1 MHTGITFA
9 YRSALLKGKS
19 MASVKFNGT
28 IEQLLIKLTA
38 PFDLCYSERTTQ
50 VILHTACRP
59 NRYTISGFIIE
70 NENQKAIPYVSV
82 TTTDYATGV
91 IADHEGYFELALDYT
106 TTEDTL
112 IFSCMGYQRDTI
124 YVSPRENEPFYV
136 RLSPRV
142 YKINPAVISPDM
154 YEIRKLGNNKS
165 RPVGS
170 LYLDTHGQQAAL
182 FIENNKNQIG
192 IIQAV
197 EYYISRKGNTNAPFR
212 VRIYQPDSAGLPGK
226 ELTQDAIVVK
236 PDLSEGWYRIDLVLE
251 DIEFPKQGAFVAIE
265 GVFPD
270 DYDYYHGSAD
280 FVDIKATKQPLQNEN
295 LLAYGQRL
303 GYNRK
308 GRKDTWHY
316 SMSKIWFQLEK
327 QAFGVMISATVK
339 YVKNTDNNDQEN
351 E

>member
-1 MHTGITFA
+1 
-9 YRSALLKGKS
+9 
-19 MASVKFNGT
+19 
-28 IEQLLIKLTA
+28 
-38 PFDLCYSERTTQ
+38 
-50 VILHTACRP
+50 
-59 NRYTISGFIIE
+59 
-70 NENQKAIPYVSV
+70 
-82 TTTDYATGV
+82 
-91 IADHEGYFELALDYT
+91 
-106 TTEDTL
+106 
-112 IFSCMGYQRDTI
+112 
-124 YVSPRENEPFYV
+124 
-136 RLSPRV
+136 
-142 YKINPAVISPDM
+142 
-154 YEIRKLGNNKS
+154 
-165 RPVGS
+165 
-170 LYLDTHGQQAAL
+170 
-182 FIENNKNQIG
+182 
-192 IIQAV
+192 
-197 EYYISRKGNTNAPFR
+197 
-212 VRIYQPDSAGLPGK
+212 
-226 ELTQDAIVVK
+226 VVK